1 MVLKM
6 YMARLDSI
14 LPGYSE
20 MFKELN
26 AFFALKNQLTNSK
39 VTTLMWQKSSALD
52 LWNKYSSTFP
62 LLFPI
67 VSYIYSIPVSS
78 ASVER
83 LFSIAR
89 HLNSCNQQSS
99 SAYTVEIKSFL
110 NYNYDYVEDVI
121 SEYIHQGKH

>member
-26 AFFALKNQLTNSK
+26 AFFELKNELTNSK

-89 HLNSCNQQSS
+89 LQPTIIFGLHCGNQILLELQ
-99 SAYTVEIKSFL
+99 L
-110 NYNYDYVEDVI
+110 RLRRGC
-121 SEYIHQGKH
+121 HH

>member
-20 MFKELN
+20 VFKELN
-26 AFFALKNQLTNSK
+26 AFFELKNELTNSK

-99 SAYTVEIKSFL
+99 SACGNQILLEL
-110 NYNYDYVEDVI
+110 QLRLRRGC
-121 SEYIHQGKH
+121 HL